1 MPLKTIKLTV
11 SDEMLTQLDSQAE
24 TEDIPRAEIIRR
36 AISGSLQP
44 MKRDNY
50 AKTCVDVLKTTNGKL
65 TRLEAEHLVSVVIKG
80 MAA

>member
-1 MPLKTIKLTV
+1 MSSTTIELTV
-11 SDEMLTQLDSQAE
+11 PHQMLEQLNIAATKHSLS
-24 TEDIPRAEIIRR
+24 RAEIIRR